1 MDGKTRVLIV
11 DDHAILRMGLS
22 SLINATGDC
31 TVVGEAAD
39 GEEGVARALALRP
52 DVVIMDLMM
61 PRLSGVEA
69 TQRLHEA
76 LPSVRILILTTY
88 GTSDVIARALES
100 GAAGAVMKNCDFGEI
115 VKAVQTIAAGGTFIA
130 PDVKRLLKD
139 DPPTAPL
146 SNRQLDIL
154 KALVQGRSNPDIARE
169 LGISIDMV
177 KEHTQALF
185 QKIGAS
191 NRTEAVAIALRRHLL
206 PINEIQ
212 EETDRRSD
220 P

>member
-1 MDGKTRVLIV
+1 MGSKRRVLIV

-39 GEEGVARALALRP
+39 GEEGVAKALQLRP
-52 DVVIMDLMM
+52 DVVVMDLMM

-69 TQRLHEA
+69 TRRLHEE
-76 LPSVRILILTTY
+76 LPSSRILILTTY

-100 GAAGAVMKNCDFGEI
+100 GAAGAVMKNCEFGEI
-115 VKAVQTIAAGGTFIA
+115 IKAVQTIAAGGTFIS
-130 PDVKRLLKD
+130 PDVNRLLKD

-146 SNRQLDIL
+146 SGRQLDIL
-154 KALVQGRSNPDIARE
+154 KALVQGHSNPDIAHE
-169 LGISIDMV
+169 LGISLDMV

-191 NRTEAVAIALRRHLL
+191 NRTEAVAIALRKHLL
-206 PINEIQ
+206 PA
-212 EETDRRSD
+212 
-220 P
+220 